1 MPGKQSFNW
10 VFTLNNYTEQEVSTI
25 PEWLEKGAGGVAYAH
40 EIGASGTPHLQGYV
54 HMKAKSSMKKMKEI
68 CKRCHW
74 EVMKG
79 KLADSEKYCSKQGQL
94 IVLGKDPAA
103 PETGGC
109 VRLRRTHLYA
119 HEALRATL
127 CRSYSWMVLGFIGTM
142 PTKESE
148 TSGGLLELTEE
159 IKKGNHDRRDL
170 FTKYGPVYTRVY
182 RGIDHCINLVK
193 KPKPYQRK
201 ERPKNCIWFGK
212 AGSGK
217 TWDAEQT
224 AIDAELSMFKIPM
237 RQLKQGWYDGYAG
250 EEIIL
255 FDDFRGSSMEP
266 HEFLNLLD
274 GLDRLPVKRD
284 YVNNNAN
291 HLFFTSSDHPINWWP
306 KWYSKDPNNW
316 AQVRRRL
323 DKIYIAQEHQVSNV
337 DIDEYKIYQTEI
349 ETVKIR

>member
-1 MPGKQSFNW
+1 MQK
-10 VFTLNNYTEQEVSTI
+10 
-25 PEWLEKGAGGVAYAH
+25 
-40 EIGASGTPHLQGYV
+40 LQ
-54 HMKAKSSMKKMKEI
+54 
-68 CKRCHW
+68 
-74 EVMKG
+74 
-79 KLADSEKYCSKQGQL
+79 LD
-94 IVLGKDPAA
+94 
-103 PETGGC
+103 
-109 VRLRRTHLYA
+109 
-119 HEALRATL
+119 
-127 CRSYSWMVLGFIGTM
+127 GFGFLIGTM
-142 PTKESE
+142 PTKETE
-148 TSGGLLELTEE
+148 DAGGLQQLTDE
-159 IKKGNHDRRDL
+159 IKAGNHDRRDL
-170 FTKYGPVYTRVY
+170 FVKYGPVYTRVY

-284 YVNNNAN
+284 YVSNHAN

-323 DKIYIAQEHQVSNV
+323 DKLYIAQDHQVSNV

-349 ETVKIR
+349 ETVKVH

>member
-1 MPGKQSFNW
+1 MPS
-10 VFTLNNYTEQEVSTI
+10 
-25 PEWLEKGAGGVAYAH
+25 
-40 EIGASGTPHLQGYV
+40 
-54 HMKAKSSMKKMKEI
+54 
-68 CKRCHW
+68 
-74 EVMKG
+74 
-79 KLADSEKYCSKQGQL
+79 
-94 IVLGKDPAA
+94 
-103 PETGGC
+103 
-109 VRLRRTHLYA
+109 
-119 HEALRATL
+119 
-127 CRSYSWMVLGFIGTM
+127 
-142 PTKESE
+142 KESE
-148 TSGGLLELTEE
+148 EGGGLQQLTDE
-159 IKKGNHDRRDL
+159 IKAGNHDKRDL
-170 FTKYGPVYTRVY
+170 FIKYGPVYTRVY

-193 KPKPYQRK
+193 KPKAYHRK

-284 YVNNNAN
+284 YVSNHAN

-323 DKIYIAQEHQVSNV
+323 DKIYLAQDHQVSNV

-349 ETVKIR
+349 ETVKVH